1 MRKDKKFTTKKPVV
15 VAISGGFD
23 PIHIGHIRLIN
34 EAKALGDRLVV
45 IMNNDHWLR
54 AKKGYIFMPQKE
66 RKELLLALSAVDQV
80 VYTGHTMHTNYLK
93 AEERSVNTELKKIH
107 PDIFANG
114 GDRFSDEI
122 PENKLCKKLGI
133 KTVFNVG
140 KGGKIQS
147 SSHLVGNAIN
157 KSLKK

>member
-1 MRKDKKFTTKKPVV
+1 MKKPSLENQRKII

-34 EAKALGDRLVV
+34 EAKALGDELVV

-66 RKELLLALSAVDQV
+66 RKELLMALSAVDKV
-80 VYTGHTMHTNYLK
+80 IYTTHTK
-93 AEERSVNTELKKIH
+93 ATDFKNPIGRSVVNELKKLK

-114 GDRFSDEI
+114 GDRFLDDI
-122 PENKLCKKLGI
+122 PENKLCSKLGI
-133 KTVFNVG
+133 KMVFNVG

-147 SSHLVGNAIN
+147 SSDLVGKAA
-157 KSLKK
+157 KKKLKK

>member
-1 MRKDKKFTTKKPVV
+1 MKNPKKII

-34 EAKALGDRLVV
+34 EAKALGDTLVV

-66 RKELLLALSAVDQV
+66 RKELLLALSAVDKV
-80 VYTGHTMHTNYLK
+80 IYTSHKKNTNYNNPL
-93 AEERSVNTELKKIH
+93 ERSVVKELSKLK

-114 GDRFSDEI
+114 GDRFLHDI
-122 PENKLCKKLGI
+122 PESKVCKELGI
-133 KTVFNVG
+133 TMVFNIG

-147 SSHLVGNAIN
+147 SSVLVGKAAKKTLN
-157 KSLKK
+157 KNT

>member
-1 MRKDKKFTTKKPVV
+1 MKKLSLKNHRKII

-34 EAKALGDRLVV
+34 EAKALGNELVV

-66 RKELLLALSAVDQV
+66 RKELLMALSAVDNV
-80 VYTGHTMHTNYLK
+80 IYTSHTKTTNYK
-93 AEERSVNTELKKIH
+93 DPIGRSVVNELKKLK

-114 GDRFSDEI
+114 GDRFLDDI
-122 PENKLCKKLGI
+122 PENKLCRKLGI
-133 KTVFNVG
+133 KMVFNVG

-147 SSHLVGNAIN
+147 SSDLVGKAA
-157 KSLKK
+157 KKKLKK

>member
-1 MRKDKKFTTKKPVV
+1 MKKPSTKNPKKTI
-15 VAISGGFD
+15 VAVSGGFD

-34 EAKALGDRLVV
+34 EAKALGDILVV

-66 RKELLLALSAVDQV
+66 RKELLLALTAVDRV
-80 VYTGHTMHTNYLK
+80 VYTSHKKNTAYTNPND
-93 AEERSVNTELKKIH
+93 RSVIKELKKLK

-114 GDRFSDEI
+114 GDRFKDDI
-122 PENKLCKKLGI
+122 PENILCEKLGI
-133 KTVFNVG
+133 KMVFNIG

-147 SSHLVGNAIN
+147 SSTLVGKAV
-157 KSLKK
+157 KKTLKK

>member
-1 MRKDKKFTTKKPVV
+1 MKKPSLKKPKKTV

-34 EAKALGDRLVV
+34 EAKKLGDVLVI

-66 RKELLLALSAVDQV
+66 RKELLLALSAVDKV
-80 VYTGHTMHTNYLK
+80 IYTSHTKKTRYNNPIEK
-93 AEERSVNTELKKIH
+93 SVIKELKKLK

-114 GDRFSDEI
+114 GDRFLDNI
-122 PENKLCKKLGI
+122 PENKLCKTMGI
-133 KTVFNVG
+133 TMVFNIG

-147 SSHLVGNAIN
+147 SSDLVGKVI
-157 KSLKK
+157 KKTLKK